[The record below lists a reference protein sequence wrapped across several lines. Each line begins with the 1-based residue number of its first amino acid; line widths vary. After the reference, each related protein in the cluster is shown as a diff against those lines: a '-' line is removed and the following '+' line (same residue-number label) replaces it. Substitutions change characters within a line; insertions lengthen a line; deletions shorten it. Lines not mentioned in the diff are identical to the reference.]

1 MSDHLGARVL
11 SAAGMLLSIGALVLL
26 YVSLDGTAAN
36 LPAVMLALAA
46 VGVGQGLFAS
56 PNSNSIMADAPA
68 HLTGE
73 AGSLMNV
80 MPPAA

>member
-1 MSDHLGARVL
+1 
-11 SAAGMLLSIGALVLL
+11 MLLSVAALVLL
-26 YVSLDGTAAN
+26 YVWLDGTAAN

-46 VGVGQGLFAS
+46 VGIGQGLFAS
-56 PNSNSIMADAPA
+56 PNSNSIMAAAPA

-80 MPPAA
+80 MRASA